1 MQQRQSTAR
10 EVREQAGPFAPL
22 PSQEKQRAARR
33 GGSRNFVHWD
43 AEKQREAFFAWLP
56 KELHDAPGVDWGQ
69 IAPEIMGYCI
79 YTIGNSLDSAVLAVA
94 AASLHR
100 AVDLSSQISRFH
112 EVNMLLRELRA
123 TGLIH
128 SLEDLKQGQ
137 TWDQWARVSR
147 PVS

>member
-1 MQQRQSTAR
+1 MRKTSAPMLQRQSPERSA
-10 EVREQAGPFAPL
+10 EEHAGASEQH
-22 PSQEKQRAARR
+22 PSQEKQRAAQR
-33 GGSRNFVHWD
+33 GGSRHFVRWG

-56 KELHDAPGVDWGQ
+56 QELHDAPGVDWGQ

-94 AASLHR
+94 VASLHR
-100 AVDLSSQISRFH
+100 AVDLSSQRSRFH

-128 SLEDLKQGQ
+128 
-137 TWDQWARVSR
+137 
-147 PVS
+147 